1 MQKIYV
7 IGSSGHAK
15 VVIDIIE
22 QGCKYEIVGLL
33 SRDQAAGEFVFGYE
47 ILGKQEEI
55 PALLE
60 EYPAEGVFVA
70 VGDNATRAKV
80 AKFLE
85 ENVPQLEIVSAI
97 HTSAIL
103 GKDVNIGAG
112 TVVMA
117 GTVINPSSKIGQ
129 YCIINTRASIDHD
142 CSIGNF
148 TSLAPGVTMGGDCT
162 IGEFCAIGIGA
173 TVLHGIQIGEQ
184 TVIGAKALVN
194 KNIPPFS
201 VAYGTPAKVVR
212 QRKAGERY
220 L

>member
-1 MQKIYV
+1 MKKIFV

-22 QGCKYEIVGLL
+22 QAGKYEIVGLL
-33 SRDQAAGEFVFGYE
+33 SRDQAAGEFVYGYE
-47 ILGKQEEI
+47 ILGKEVELSTI
-55 PALLE
+55 LKTN
-60 EYPAEGVFVA
+60 PAEGFIIA

-80 AKFLE
+80 ADFFV
-85 ENVPQLEIVSAI
+85 ENYPQLEVVSAI
-97 HTSAIL
+97 HPSTII
-103 GKDVNIGAG
+103 GRDVKISAG

-117 GTVINPSSKIGQ
+117 GAVINPSTLIGKH
-129 YCIINTRASIDHD
+129 CIINTRAAIDHD
-142 CSIGNF
+142 NVIGDF
-148 TSLAPGVTMGGDCT
+148 TSIAPGVTTGGDCT

-184 TVIGAKALVN
+184 TVIGANALVN
-194 KNIPPFS
+194 KDIPPFS
-201 VAYGTPAKVVR
+201 VAYGTPVKVIR